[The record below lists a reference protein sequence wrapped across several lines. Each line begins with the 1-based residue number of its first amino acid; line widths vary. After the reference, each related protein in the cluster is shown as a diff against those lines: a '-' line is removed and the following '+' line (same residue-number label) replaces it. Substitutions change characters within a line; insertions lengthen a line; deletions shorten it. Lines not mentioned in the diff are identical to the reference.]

1 MSSKKDRRCIYEER
15 MLEQAEISGKMLVTY
30 EERKK
35 KSSLPNRLNVSGN
48 EHEEIEDM
56 QAIAERFAV
65 VSRQMLPSLLK
76 KFSRI
81 EDPRAPHKITHKM
94 TVLLLY
100 GILMFMF
107 HVGSRRKAN
116 REIDT
121 IRFNNLKAIFP
132 ELETMPHA
140 DTLAR
145 FLEKIEVSEI
155 QDCMI
160 ELLKDLLRRKKFRNF
175 LRKRHLLI
183 AIDGTQ
189 KFYRN
194 YQWDPGNP
202 GLVRHVGEEKKEQH
216 YVYVLESVI
225 ILDNGIVLPL
235 LSEFLTGDDRSGDP
249 ETFSMEGNPAS
260 DEEKKKQDCERK
272 CFRRLA
278 ARIKKLFRN
287 THITVL
293 LDGLYACGPIIQ
305 ICLKNNWDF
314 MINLKS
320 GAMPAVWE
328 DALGIMSIDK
338 ESRHTVIWG
347 DRTQYYF
354 WANDIEYEYGT
365 GKALRRLKF
374 NVVVCYEKWT
384 ENHSRSTGKAEE
396 YMTRYAWLSSKPLN
410 HKNIFNRCTKLG
422 RYRWKIENN
431 ILTEKHQG
439 YCYEHCYSYT
449 WNAMEG
455 YHYLMKIGRLLNVL
469 AVNSELLIDIV
480 QGRGIQG
487 FVEYLWEITG
497 RTSLNRER
505 IREATD
511 KPHQWRLAA

>member
-1 MSSKKDRRCIYEER
+1 MSSKKDRQRNYEEKMLEEVGVSGDIPVIYEER
-15 MLEQAEISGKMLVTY
+15 Q
-30 EERKK
+30 K
-35 KSSLPNRLNVSGN
+35 KSSLPNRLNASGN
-48 EHEEIEDM
+48 EQGEIGNM
-56 QAIAERFAV
+56 QQVAERFAA
-65 VSRQMLPSLLK
+65 VSQKTLPFLLK

-107 HVGSRRKAN
+107 HVGSRREAN

-145 FLEKIEVSEI
+145 FLERIKVSEI

-160 ELLKDLLRRKKFRNF
+160 ELLKDLLRRKKFRNY
-175 LRKRHLLI
+175 LRKRHLLV

-194 YQWDPGNP
+194 YQWDPEEP

-225 ILDNGIVLPL
+225 ILDNGIVLPF

-249 ETFSMEGNPAS
+249 EMFSTEGNPAS
-260 DEEKKKQDCERK
+260 DEERKKQDCERK

-287 THITVL
+287 THITIL

-305 ICLKNNWDF
+305 ICLKSNWDF
-314 MINLKS
+314 MIGLKP

-347 DRTQYYF
+347 DRTQHYF
-354 WANDIEYEYGT
+354 WTNDIEYEYGT
-365 GKALRRLKF
+365 GKALRRLRL
-374 NVVVCYEKWT
+374 NVVVCCEKWT
-384 ENHSRSTGKAEE
+384 VHHSRSTGKTEE
-396 YMTRYAWLSSKPLN
+396 YMTRYAWLSCKPLS
-410 HKNIFNRCTKLG
+410 HKNVFSRCTKLG
-422 RYRWKIENN
+422 RYRWKIENS

-455 YHYLMKIGRLLNVL
+455 YHYLMKIGRLFNVL

-480 QGRGIQG
+480 QERGIQG
-487 FVEYLWEITG
+487 FVSYLWQITG
-497 RTSLNRER
+497 RTFLCRER
-505 IREATD
+505 IREATN
-511 KPHQWRLAA
+511 KSYQWRLSV